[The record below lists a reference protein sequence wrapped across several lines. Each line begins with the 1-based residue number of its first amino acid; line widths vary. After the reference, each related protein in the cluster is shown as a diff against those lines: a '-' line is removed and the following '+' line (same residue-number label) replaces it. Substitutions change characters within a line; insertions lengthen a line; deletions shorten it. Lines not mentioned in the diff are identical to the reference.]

1 MLIMMSMV
9 VVVVVVELTVKLEQ
23 QPFFPHE
30 ELYVKHFLAQANVS
44 RSIQKNCRG

>member
-1 MLIMMSMV
+1 MLIMMMV
-9 VVVVVVELTVKLEQ
+9 VVVVAVGLTIKLEQ